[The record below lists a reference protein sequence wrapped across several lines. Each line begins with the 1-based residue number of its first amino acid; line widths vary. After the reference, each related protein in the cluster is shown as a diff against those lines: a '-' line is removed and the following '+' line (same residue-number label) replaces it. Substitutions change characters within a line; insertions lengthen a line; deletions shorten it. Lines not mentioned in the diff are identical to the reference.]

1 MSTGRHVLTAPMLD
15 RLTPAQQAAIAG
27 DPLLQYELLP
37 SGKGG
42 MSPGQE
48 SLHRSRNINRLCR
61 AANQVGK
68 THGLCAEIHWQAL
81 GTHPFRVVSR
91 TLGVAYCILKD
102 FESGYHEFCQKLRA
116 LQPPDVLHP
125 SCEYSV
131 SSGYSVL
138 DKGHRRRWIMYKDGY
153 RIEFK
158 SGTQDSMALESATV
172 DAVFFDE
179 PPKPAHWGAARAR
192 LSVSNGPTLIAMT
205 PIGRPL
211 GWLRKE
217 VEGDPETGEAPREEW
232 QQVVIP
238 LTPANAPH
246 RTLESIT
253 AQLARTAPWERGQRI
268 EGGWDGVTPGR
279 RFLLQERHVIDDAQ
293 RESRTYAQIRIGADY
308 GEAAGRTAIYVVGVC
323 GRRPPYTFVVLGEY
337 VSQERTVPAED
348 ARGLLRLLSGLG
360 LRLEQVRAAYGDMNS
375 AGKLGAG
382 YSCNEAMEDSLALQ
396 MQQAACPVRF
406 EVPSKR
412 RGSVGLGE
420 GRIAHAIIENRWL
433 VHESCTALLA
443 SFRHYTGAEED
454 LKHPVD
460 GVRYAVA
467 DLLLE
472 GATSHKKSTVV
483 NVTV

>member
-1 MSTGRHVLTAPMLD
+1 MSAGRRVLTLPALDALAPKQRAM
-15 RLTPAQQAAIAG
+15 IAR
-27 DPLLQYELLP
+27 DPLLRYELLP

-42 MSPGQE
+42 MSPGQWY
-48 SLHRSRNINRLCR
+48 LHAAPCVNRLCR

-68 THGLCAEIHWQAL
+68 THALCAEIHWQGL
-81 GTHPFRVVSR
+81 GTHPYRVTGRSQMVS
-91 TLGVAYCILKD
+91 YCVLKD
-102 FESGYHEFCQKLRA
+102 FESGYHEFCTKLRA

-217 VEGDPETGEAPREEW
+217 IEGDPETGDPPREVWE
-232 QQVVIP
+232 QVVIP
-238 LTPANAPH
+238 LTPENAPH
-246 RTLESIT
+246 RTPESII
-253 AQLARTAPWERGQRI
+253 AQLARTSPWERGQRI

-279 RFLLQERHVIDDAQ
+279 RFALEDRHVIDDEA
-293 RESRTYAQIRIGADY
+293 RDARVYAQIRLGVDH
-308 GEAAGRTAIYVVGVC
+308 GEGAGRTTIYAVGVV

-337 VSQERTVPAED
+337 VSTERTVPAED
-348 ARGLLRLLSGLG
+348 ARGLLQMLSRLG
-360 LRLEQVRAAYGDMNS
+360 LRVEQIRAAYGDINS
-375 AGKLGAG
+375 AGKLGGG
-382 YSCNEAMEDSLALQ
+382 YSCNEALEDSLALQ
-396 MQQAACPVRF
+396 MHQSRCPVTF

-412 RGSVGLGE
+412 RGSVNLGE
-420 GRIAHAIIENRWL
+420 GRMSHAIIENRWY
-433 VHESCTALLA
+433 VHESCSALLA
-443 SFRHYTGAEED
+443 SYRHYTGKEED
-454 LKHPVD
+454 LKHALD

-472 GATSHKKSTVV
+472 GTTPAKTVASV
-483 NVTV
+483 SV

>member
-1 MSTGRHVLTAPMLD
+1 MSRGRPILTAAGLD
-15 RLTPAQQAAIAG
+15 ALPPKQQAQVAR
-27 DPLLQYELLP
+27 DPLLQYELLEA
-37 SGKGG
+37 GRGG

-48 SLHRSRNINRLCR
+48 DLHRDDGINRLCR

-68 THGLCAEIHWQAL
+68 THALCAEIHWQGL
-81 GTHPFRVVSR
+81 GSHPFRR
-91 TLGVAYCILKD
+91 IGRRLGASYCILKD
-102 FESGYHEFCQKLRA
+102 FESGYHEFCGKLRA

-153 RIEFK
+153 RVEFK
-158 SGTQDSMALESATV
+158 SGTQDPMALESATV

-217 VEGDPETGEAPREEW
+217 VEGDPETGEAPRETW
-232 QQVVIP
+232 RQVVIP

-246 RTLESIT
+246 RTPESIV
-253 AQLARTAPWERGQRI
+253 AQVARTSAWERGQRI

-279 RFLLQERHVIDDAQ
+279 RFALEDRHIVDDAQ
-293 RESRTYAQIRIGADY
+293 RDARTYSQIRIGVDY
-308 GEAAGRTAIYVVGVC
+308 GEAAGRTAIYVIGVC
-323 GRRPPYTFVVLGEY
+323 GRRPPYTYVVLGEY
-337 VSQERTVPAED
+337 ISQERTVPAED
-348 ARGLLRLLSGLG
+348 ARGLLRMLSALG

-375 AGKLGAG
+375 AGKLGGG

-396 MQQAACPVRF
+396 MHQSRCPVAF

-412 RGSVGLGE
+412 RGSVALGE
-420 GRIAHAIIENRWL
+420 GRMAHAIIENRWF
-433 VHESCTALLA
+433 VHESCVSLLA
-443 SFRHYTGAEED
+443 SFRHYTGREED
-454 LKHPVD
+454 LKHALD
-460 GVRYAVA
+460 AARYGVA

-472 GATSHKKSTVV
+472 GATSAARSTVV
-483 NVTV
+483 NVSV